1 MFIIYFRFLSF
12 SIKCIVFSK
21 GDVLITWLLYDTG
34 MKRGKV
40 PPLVIE
46 NSQAVKEESVSQ
58 ESDGGNT
65 QQQQTNTTTTATRV
79 TLPSHLGNEV
89 PRSKLDRI
97 TTASSTPD
105 PNATI
110 TANLMSKFEHVAT
123 DTLLESGR
131 SLLSDKLSS
140 TVSNDSQLSQARLR
154 RRDSRRGKLTIS
166 QLLTDQ
172 VIQLVM

>member
-1 MFIIYFRFLSF
+1 
-12 SIKCIVFSK
+12 
-21 GDVLITWLLYDTG
+21 

-65 QQQQTNTTTTATRV
+65 QHTTTTRV
-79 TLPSHLGNEV
+79 TLPSHLTNDV
-89 PRSKLDRI
+89 PRSKLDRVI
-97 TTASSTPD
+97 TATPD
-105 PNATI
+105 LDATI

-131 SLLSDKLSS
+131 SLLSDKLNS
-140 TVSNDSQLSQARLR
+140 TGSHDSQLSQARLR
-154 RRDSRRGKLTIS
+154 RRDSRRGKLTAS

-172 VIQLVM
+172 VIQCVMSSEVVY

>member
-1 MFIIYFRFLSF
+1 
-12 SIKCIVFSK
+12 
-21 GDVLITWLLYDTG
+21 

-46 NSQAVKEESVSQ
+46 NSEAVKEESVSQ

-65 QQQQTNTTTTATRV
+65 QQQQTNTTATKI
-79 TLPSHLGNEV
+79 TLPSHLGNNV
-89 PRSKLDRI
+89 PRSKLDRVI
-97 TTASSTPD
+97 TASSTPD
-105 PNATI
+105 PDATI

-131 SLLSDKLSS
+131 SLLSDKLNS
-140 TVSNDSQLSQARLR
+140 TGSHDSQLSQARLR
-154 RRDSRRGKLTIS
+154 RRDSRRGKLTAS

-172 VIQLVM
+172 VI

>member
-1 MFIIYFRFLSF
+1 
-12 SIKCIVFSK
+12 
-21 GDVLITWLLYDTG
+21 
-34 MKRGKV
+34 MKRGRV

-46 NSQAVKEESVSQ
+46 NSQAVKEESISQ

-65 QQQQTNTTTTATRV
+65 QQQHKSITTAATRV
-79 TLPSHLGNEV
+79 TLPSHLSNDV

-105 PNATI
+105 PDATI
-110 TANLMSKFEHVAT
+110 TANLMSKLEHVAT

-131 SLLSDKLSS
+131 SLLSDKLNS
-140 TVSNDSQLSQARLR
+140 TGSYDSQLSQARLR
-154 RRDSRRGKLTIS
+154 RRDSRRGKLTVS

-172 VIQLVM
+172 VRCNEVTM